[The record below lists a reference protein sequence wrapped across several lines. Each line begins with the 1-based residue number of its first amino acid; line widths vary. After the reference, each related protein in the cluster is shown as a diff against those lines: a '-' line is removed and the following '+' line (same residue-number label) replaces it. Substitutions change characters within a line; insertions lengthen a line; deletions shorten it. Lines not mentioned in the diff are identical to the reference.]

1 MIVREDFLNKIVSGF
16 EYNPIVVLI
25 GARQV
30 GKTSL
35 MEIFVKDK
43 EYLWLNGQNPEIAQ
57 IFQNFS
63 TIEQYL
69 MINMNTNVEGLLVV
83 DEFQFINNISLQLK
97 LLVDKYKK
105 LKILCS
111 GSSSLNIIQKVEE
124 SLAGRIRLIPVY
136 SLNFYEFIKFKDAEF
151 FNIITKL
158 KISEDSVVLF
168 PQLRVYLNEH
178 LTYGGLPK
186 IALAADYK
194 EKKELLNDIYQTYLL
209 KDIRQYIN
217 NVDFVAFNKL
227 LRLLSSQIS
236 NLININEISNTI
248 QLSYRKCE
256 EYINILEQM
265 FIINLISP
273 YTSNS
278 RKEITK
284 MKKIF
289 FCDIGLR
296 NVVYNSFNDIDVR
309 VDNGAIFE
317 NYVFLQLLRNHKLP
331 SINYYR
337 TQDNTEIDFIV
348 NENNELNAI
357 EAKFKYFKKHKKI
370 RAISEFGK
378 KNDLNISYIVNR
390 NLIDNDGNQYY
401 IQPYHLVR
409 I

>member
-1 MIVREDFLNKIVSGF
+1 MINREHYYNKIIDGF
-16 EYNPIVVLI
+16 GHNPIVVLI

-43 EYLWLNGQNPEIAQ
+43 EHLWLNGQDPEIAQ
-57 IFQNFS
+57 IFQKLS
-63 TIEQYL
+63 TLEQYL
-69 MINMNTNVEGLLVV
+69 KININDDVKGLLVI

-97 LLVDKYKK
+97 LLVDKYKN

-111 GSSSLNIIQKVEE
+111 GSSSLHIVQKVEE
-124 SLAGRIRLIPVY
+124 SLAGRIRLISVY
-136 SLNFYEFIKFKDAEF
+136 SLNFYEYIKFKNEELYRK
-151 FNIITKL
+151 IEKL
-158 KISEDSVVLF
+158 EIGDDSDVLF
-168 PQLRVYLNEH
+168 PMLQVILNEY

-186 IALAADYK
+186 IALASDYN

-217 NVDFVAFNKL
+217 NIDFIAFNKL

-236 NLININEISNTI
+236 NLVNINEISNTI

-256 EYINILEQM
+256 EYVNILEQM
-265 FIINLISP
+265 FIIHLVNPFS
-273 YTSNS
+273 SNY

-284 MKKIF
+284 MKKIY

-296 NVVYNSFNDIDVR
+296 NVIYNSFNDIDVR

-317 NYVFLQLLRNHKLP
+317 NYVFLQLLRNHKLA

-337 TQDNTEIDFIV
+337 TKDNTEIDFIV
-348 NENNELNAI
+348 NNNKEIVAL
-357 EAKFKYFKKHKKI
+357 EVKFKHFKKHKKI
-370 RAISEFGK
+370 RSLSEFGK
-378 KNDLNISYIVNR
+378 KHNVYISYIVNK
-390 NLIDNDGNQYY
+390 NLIESAGNQYY
-401 IQPYHLVR
+401 IQPYHIVK